1 MDIGILAVH
10 VEHSPVLLTLCYLIT
25 HGRERQSD
33 RMESDMEVCM
43 KQRCELELLHVDR
56 IAPLTFT
63 DTSRNLMESK
73 Q

>member
-25 HGRERQSD
+25 HGTEGQSD
-33 RMESDMEVCM
+33 RMESDVEE
-43 KQRCELELLHVDR
+43 CELELLHVDR

>member
-1 MDIGILAVH
+1 M
-10 VEHSPVLLTLCYLIT
+10 
-25 HGRERQSD
+25 GREGQSD

-63 DTSRNLMESK
+63 DTSRTLMESK

>member
-1 MDIGILAVH
+1 MLHTHLYSLPI
-10 VEHSPVLLTLCYLIT
+10 SYLIT
-25 HGRERQSD
+25 HGREGQSD

-43 KQRCELELLHVDR
+43 KQRCEVQLLHVDR